1 MMRGKGRR
9 PNSYNSIKWFKETK
23 KGVDIT
29 MPGSLDPAG
38 QNLRLKLTAS
48 FEDISDVAA
57 YATVPTKS
65 AFKALFGRYCI
76 TGVKYTFIPK
86 FSVTSAGVANQAS
99 DRVIYAINRDP
110 NSQVGNE
117 EQILRQNDAK
127 FTNTSRKFTIYV
139 KHPEP
144 ILYSTAGDAN
154 KTPSQMPVPT
164 GGGAGATNQVSALPS
179 QRKWIW
185 LPTRYGYGDMGTTQQ
200 APDHVGAD
208 VHITCMNPQIE
219 QPYVVYTMFKT
230 VYFAFKEQ
238 D

>member
-1 MMRGKGRR
+1 M
-9 PNSYNSIKWFKETK
+9 PINP
-23 KGVDIT
+23 IT
-29 MPGSLDPAG
+29 GTVG
-38 QNLRLKLTAS
+38 NLRLKLAAS
-48 FEDISDVAA
+48 IEDISDTAA
-57 YATVPTKS
+57 FQAVPTKS

-76 TGVKYTFIPK
+76 TGVKFTFIPRYV
-86 FSVTSAGVANQAS
+86 SSDSTSRAS

-110 NSQVGNE
+110 TSAVGDE

-144 ILYSTAGDAN
+144 ILFSTAADAN
-154 KTPSQMPVPT
+154 RTPQQAPQP
-164 GGGAGATNQVSALPS
+164 ANTNQVAASPS
-179 QRKWIW
+179 TRKWTW
-185 LPTRYGYGDMGTTQQ
+185 LPTRVIPNPETGESPQ

-208 VHITCMNPQIE
+208 VHITCNNTTLQE
-219 QPYVVYTMFKT
+219 PYVVYTMFKT

>member
-1 MMRGKGRR
+1 MRGRR
-9 PNSYNSIKWFKETK
+9 KVNSYDSIKWFKETK

-29 MPGSLDPAG
+29 MPLVNGNVG
-38 QNLRLKLTAS
+38 NLRLKLAAS
-48 FEDISDVAA
+48 IEDISDVAA
-57 YATVPTKS
+57 FQAVPTKS

-76 TGVKYTFIPK
+76 TGVKFTFIPRYV
-86 FSVTSAGVANQAS
+86 SSDSTSRAS

-110 NSQVGNE
+110 TSVVGDE

-144 ILYSTAGDAN
+144 ILFSTAADAN
-154 KTPSQMPVPT
+154 RTPQQAPIPSNL
-164 GGGAGATNQVSALPS
+164 NQVVASPATK
-179 QRKWIW
+179 RWTW
-185 LPTRYGYGDMGTTQQ
+185 LPTRVLPDAESGTVPQ

-208 VHITCMNPQIE
+208 VHITCNNTSFTE
-219 QPYVVYTMFKT
+219 PYVVYTMFKT